1 MELAFFMNLSAKNL
15 ARKFFN
21 RYFYRQHPEAALRYL
36 PVVSAIKKWNLLNSQ
51 ILEVGS
57 GSLGITPYLKRE
69 IDAVGIDFSG
79 PRTNLLNEIKG
90 QADDL
95 PFRKNSYDVV
105 ISVDV
110 IEHLERDIREKA
122 IYEILRVAKKIAVI
136 AVPTGELAQNQDKQ
150 LQKYWRKVFD
160 RENHFLEEH
169 IRNGLPTSDE
179 ILVYLDKSLRKLGK
193 NAKIT
198 STGNL
203 NLAIRNILMRTW
215 ITRSKLLYYL
225 YLKGYLLLI
234 PILKFANFG
243 NCYRR
248 VFVIEFDA

>member
-69 IDAVGIDFSG
+69 IDAVDIDFSG

-110 IEHLERDIREKA
+110 IEHLDRNIREKA
-122 IYEILRVAKKIAVI
+122 MYEILRVANKLAIIV
-136 AVPTGELAQNQDKQ
+136 VPTGELAQNQDRLLHQ
-150 LQKYWRKVFD
+150 YWRKIFGS
-160 RENHFLEEH
+160 ENQFLKEH
-169 IRNGLPTSDE
+169 IRNGLPS
-179 ILVYLDKSLRKLGK
+179 S
-193 NAKIT
+193 
-198 STGNL
+198 
-203 NLAIRNILMRTW
+203 
-215 ITRSKLLYYL
+215 
-225 YLKGYLLLI
+225 
-234 PILKFANFG
+234 
-243 NCYRR
+243 
-248 VFVIEFDA
+248 

>member
-1 MELAFFMNLSAKNL
+1 
-15 ARKFFN
+15 
-21 RYFYRQHPEAALRYL
+21 
-36 PVVSAIKKWNLLNSQ
+36 
-51 ILEVGS
+51 
-57 GSLGITPYLKRE
+57 
-69 IDAVGIDFSG
+69 
-79 PRTNLLNEIKG
+79 
-90 QADDL
+90 
-95 PFRKNSYDVV
+95 
-105 ISVDV
+105 V

>member
-1 MELAFFMNLSAKNL
+1 MNLSAKNL
-15 ARKFFN
+15 ARNFFN

-69 IDAVGIDFSG
+69 IDAVDVDFSG
-79 PRTNLLNEIKG
+79 PQTKLINKIKG
-90 QADDL
+90 KADDL
-95 PFRKNSYDVV
+95 PFRKNSYEVV

-122 IYEILRVAKKIAVI
+122 IYEILRVTKKLAVI
-136 AVPTGELAQNQDKQ
+136 VVPTGELAQNQDKQ
-150 LQKYWRKVFD
+150 LHKYWRKIFGS
-160 RENHFLEEH
+160 ENQFLEEH
-169 IRNGLPTSDE
+169 IKNGLPSSDE
-179 ILVYLDKSLRKLGK
+179 ILVCVDKSLRKLGK
-193 NAKIT
+193 KAKIT
-198 STGNL
+198 STPNL
-203 NLAIRNILMRTW
+203 NLAIRNILMKTW
-215 ITRSKLLYYL
+215 ITKNKFLYYL

-234 PILKFANFG
+234 PLLRFANFG

-248 VFVIEFDA
+248 VFVIEFTPKEEKG